1 MKKSLLRNLLLLLTI
16 SLLAGCA
23 QPAAVPTEAPVV
35 EPPAPLA
42 TEAPALEPTEA
53 PVTGA
58 FTVTDALGRV
68 VEFEALPTRITV
80 AGKAGFMIS
89 DAVYLFPEAPER
101 VVAYVAGSQT
111 PNDFISTVYPAANNL
126 LKVET
131 TSGPEQ
137 IAPIKPDV
145 VLLKSYLK
153 DSLGDPLEQLGI
165 KVVYLSLE
173 TIDEI
178 NRDIRIL
185 GSLFGN
191 PGRAEELAQL
201 YTSTSEK
208 VTVITA
214 DLSNE
219 EKPTVLMLQY
229 SDKGGDIAFKVPP
242 VDWLQTALVTMAGGK
257 PAWSDVT
264 TDGWTAITFEQIA
277 TWNPQVIFMI
287 DYKGNA
293 VDVVSNLKADEGWML
308 LDAVKNDQL
317 FAFPLD
323 FQSWDQPDT
332 RWTLG
337 LTWVATK
344 LHPELFTAVDMKSE
358 ISSFYSRFY
367 GLDEETITT
376 KIMPLVKGD
385 L

>member
-1 MKKSLLRNLLLLLTI
+1 MRNKLLQSLLLLLVI
-16 SLLAGCA
+16 GLLAGCA
-23 QPAAVPTEAPVV
+23 QPAAVPTERPVV
-35 EPPAPLA
+35 ETQAPLV
-42 TEAPALEPTEA
+42 TEAPAPEPTEA
-53 PVTGA
+53 PASAA

-68 VEFEALPTRITV
+68 VEFDTLPTRITV

-89 DAVYLFPEAPER
+89 NAVYLFSEAPER

-111 PNDFISTVYPAANNL
+111 PNDFISTVYPEALSL
-126 LKVET
+126 LKLET

-191 PGRAEELAQL
+191 PQRAEELVQMYAL
-201 YTSTSEK
+201 TSAK
-208 VTVITA
+208 VTDITA
-214 DLSNE
+214 GISEE

-229 SDKGGDIAFKVPP
+229 SDKGGEIAFKVPP
-242 VDWLQTALVTMAGGK
+242 VDWLQSSIVTMAGGK

-264 TDGWTAITFEQIA
+264 TDGWTTITFEQIA

-293 VDVVSNLKADEGWML
+293 VDVVKNLKADEGWML

-317 FAFPLD
+317 FAVPVD

-332 RWTLG
+332 RWILG
-337 LTWVATK
+337 LTWVAAK
-344 LHPELFTAVDMKSE
+344 LHPDLFSGVDMTSE
-358 ISSFYSRFY
+358 IKSFYASFY
-367 GLDEETITT
+367 GLDDEIINT
-376 KIMPLVKGD
+376 KIMPLVMGD